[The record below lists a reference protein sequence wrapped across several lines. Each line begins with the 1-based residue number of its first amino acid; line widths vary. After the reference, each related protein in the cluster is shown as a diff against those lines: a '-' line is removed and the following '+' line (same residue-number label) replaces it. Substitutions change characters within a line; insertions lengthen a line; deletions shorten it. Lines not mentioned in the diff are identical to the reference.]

1 MGYFNY
7 SPLFQLGD
15 LLVSPGVTAMAVDLM
30 PLLKRHAFGD
40 WGEVCME
47 DAEANNFALKN
58 DEAIL
63 SQYHV
68 TTRLMEQDLLIIM
81 TEGDRS
87 LTVVFMAGESAMHPG
102 G

>member
-15 LLVSPGVTAMAVDLM
+15 LLISPGVTAMAVDLM

-40 WGEVCME
+40 WGEVCRE
-47 DAEANNFALKN
+47 DAEANELALKN

-68 TTRLMEQDLLIIM
+68 TTRLMEQDLLMIM
-81 TEGDRS
+81 TESDRT
-87 LTVVFMAGESAMHPG
+87 LTVVFMASESAMHPG